1 MTIGFICV
9 LIASFL
15 PIIWIAYAKL
25 TVPGGFKPKYNRNPR
40 EILEATKG
48 KTKRA
53 KWAHDNSFEAFA
65 PFAAAVIIAHYLKV
79 DQTIIDTSAVVFIIS
94 RIIYGLCYIYN
105 KSLMRSI
112 VWGVGFLAVL
122 NLYYQAC

>member
-1 MTIGFICV
+1 MTIGFICI

-15 PIIWIAYAKL
+15 PVVWIAYAKI
-25 TVPGGFKPKYNRNPR
+25 TIPGGFKPKYNRNSR

-53 KWAHDNSFEAFA
+53 KWAHDNSWEAFA

-79 DQTIIDTSAVVFIIS
+79 DQSMIDYSAIVFIIA
-94 RIIYGLCYIYN
+94 RLIYGLCYIYD

-112 VWGVGFLAVL
+112 VWFVGLLAVV
-122 NLYYQAC
+122 NLYYQAW